1 MLVDLSH
8 VTPETMDDALRV
20 AEAPVIFSHSSA
32 KALCDTPRNVP
43 DDILARVG
51 PNGGVVMVT
60 FVAAF
65 VSNDIAKATAAPFAE
80 YKRRI
85 ATATG
90 AGEREHIFKEI
101 FGKLDLPKATLAQV
115 ADHVEH
121 VRKVAGV
128 DSVGLGG
135 DYDGNDNWPIGLEDV
150 SKYPYLFA
158 ELIRRGWSDED
169 LRKLA
174 SGNILRAFRQAE
186 AVARRL
192 QASRPPSIATLQ
204 ELDGSR

>member
-1 MLVDLSH
+1 
-8 VTPETMDDALRV
+8 
-20 AEAPVIFSHSSA
+20 
-32 KALCDTPRNVP
+32 
-43 DDILARVG
+43 
-51 PNGGVVMVT
+51 MVT

-65 VSNDIAKATAAPFAE
+65 ISNDLARAAAGPWGEYRKRTADVADA
-80 YKRRI
+80 
-85 ATATG
+85 A
-90 AGEREHIFKEI
+90 ERERIFKEV

-135 DYDGNDNWPIGLEDV
+135 DYDGNDNWPIGLEDG

-204 ELDGSR
+204 ELDGP